1 MGGPGDPDENCAYRR
16 VMRFLAVQTK
26 ESPIPIKNCPWCN
39 AKFGRS
45 SFKLTPNRAE
55 PRNIQ
60 IYCDDRNCAFAA
72 NTGRPLPIV
81 AVDEPIYRRLPA
93 FLIATVDKFAS
104 LPWVGETASFF
115 GRANRFD
122 NAGFYGPAEPGQG
135 YPLGEE
141 LMPPDLVI
149 QDELH
154 LISGPLGSIAGIY
167 ETAIDRL
174 CARKR
179 PDGQD
184 GYAWVRPKLVAS
196 TATVRRAASQVK
208 ALFGRAQ
215 SSVFP
220 PPGVDRTDSFFALTS
235 PGTESDPRFICREL
249 AAQGRSPKVI
259 FLRTMLSSMAA
270 AYVQWIANGG
280 RAKDA
285 GTGRN
290 KPNAADP
297 YLTSL
302 CYFNALKE
310 LGAARRIV
318 EGEVQAPLS
327 NYGMR
332 RKRVSEAAPILG
344 NRPIK
349 QLPEELTSRIS
360 NDEVAEAKRKLE
372 IRFDADGKAYEDAVD
387 VALATNMISVGLDIP
402 RLGQMVVSGQ
412 PKAAAEYIQATS
424 RVGRDADKPGLVFAL
439 LNIHKPRDRS
449 HYEHFA
455 TFHAAF
461 YRAVEAATVAPF
473 VPRSLD
479 RALAAAVVAMA
490 RLEDD
495 QLTPERAAIFA
506 RDAAPGFP
514 TFAKEFRD
522 RADASGVDLIGGGAG
537 VESRATEIFNAWVR
551 LSTSATAMGYA
562 DRKFGKRLLKEML
575 GAETEISD
583 PDELLFRSPRS
594 MRDVEPEVRLKVRTL
609 KGVDVGD

>member
-1 MGGPGDPDENCAYRR
+1 
-16 VMRFLAVQTK
+16 
-26 ESPIPIKNCPWCN
+26 
-39 AKFGRS
+39 
-45 SFKLTPNRAE
+45 
-55 PRNIQ
+55 
-60 IYCDDRNCAFAA
+60 
-72 NTGRPLPIV
+72 
-81 AVDEPIYRRLPA
+81 
-93 FLIATVDKFAS
+93 
-104 LPWVGETASFF
+104 VGETASFF

-122 NAGFYGPAEPGQG
+122 NEGFYGPAEPGQG

-179 PDGQD
+179 PDGHD

-208 ALFGRAQ
+208 ALFGRAE

-220 PPGVDRTDSFFALTS
+220 PPGIDRTDSFFARTS
-235 PGTESDPRFICREL
+235 PVTESDPRLYVGL

-270 AYVQWIANGG
+270 AYLQWIANGG

-285 GTGRN
+285 GTGKN
-290 KPNAADP
+290 KLNPADP

-439 LNIHKPRDRS
+439 LNIHRPRDRS

-522 RADASGVDLIGGGAG
+522 RADASAVDLIGGGAG

-562 DRKFGKRLLKEML
+562 DRKGGKRLLKEML
-575 GAETEISD
+575 GAEAEISD